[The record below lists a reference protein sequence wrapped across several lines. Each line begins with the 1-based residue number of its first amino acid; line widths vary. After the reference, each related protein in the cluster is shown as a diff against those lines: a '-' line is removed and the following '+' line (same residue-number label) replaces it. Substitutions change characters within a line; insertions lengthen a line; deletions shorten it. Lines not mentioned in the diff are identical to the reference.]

1 MSEAKPRPLCSM
13 YYVYVLENIKI
24 KELYIGYTGDLKR
37 RINQHQ
43 YKKIGF
49 KLIYYEAYLSDK
61 LARSRERKLKY
72 YGSAWRALRER
83 ITA

>member
-1 MSEAKPRPLCSM
+1 M

-49 KLIYYEAYLSDK
+49 KLIYYEKYHCYQDAL
-61 LARSRERKLKY
+61 SREKFYKMGFGKQIKKVIIQILNKD
-72 YGSAWRALRER
+72 S
-83 ITA
+83 